1 MARFN
6 SKLALVLGLCAA
18 VALAKTAKEAAID
31 DRPKVICN
39 DGNCY
44 PRVFRP
50 TTEFQEVL
58 EGQEIPAGNNK
69 NTLFPLAIECSFA
82 SCS

>member
-18 VALAKTAKEAAID
+18 IALARAAQEAALD

-39 DGNCY
+39 NGSCY

-50 TTEFQEVL
+50 TAEFQEVL
-58 EGQEIPAGNNK
+58 EGQEIPAGNK
-69 NTLFPLAIECSFA
+69 TLHLALD
-82 SCS
+82 